1 MKWMGMNDR
10 SELHHVEDIEHVQMG
25 IVIESIQWP
34 TMEPSFWARQTTWKR
49 VNVTL
54 SLVAA
59 DEHGKRPTDE
69 AIMSVQ
75 SISGSVHLV
84 QVLFCGAKHRRN
96 TFQLTAAALCKS
108 ISHVPPL
115 PAPTPSSPYFPNLM
129 HHIIHCKIQQS
140 KMDSSSFNRCNAQQP
155 EMDGSFF
162 NCFDDSTLF
171 DLKNIVQFQSGPI
184 SSGWSWRKL
193 LIFAHFGW
201 IFVETKGFQWKWIG
215 FSNGCWV
222 FRIVYQPMINVFSFW
237 MDINL
242 VIRIDAESGY
252 LSLNAGHRRKGS
264 WIIEKWVD
272 IDDSCA
278 NKRANN
284 LLFGL

>member
-1 MKWMGMNDR
+1 MNGNERPVRAPPCWRYRTCSDGHCDR
-10 SELHHVEDIEHVQMG
+10 EHPVANYGTQFLSKTNDLKESERDAVTRRRWWTWEEADRWSDHVC
-25 IVIESIQWP
+25 SIHQRLRP
-34 TMEPSFWARQTTWKR
+34 FGPSPLLWCKTPKKHISTDSSS
-49 VNVTL
+49 
-54 SLVAA
+54 SLQIDFAC
-59 DEHGKRPTDE
+59 P
-69 AIMSVQ
+69 
-75 SISGSVHLV
+75 
-84 QVLFCGAKHRRN
+84 
-96 TFQLTAAALCKS
+96 
-108 ISHVPPL
+108 PPL